1 MEGRFDWHQPAHVQ
15 GRESFLPPP
24 DRIGWWMVVSLLVA
38 IVLHIVM
45 FVALGHIK
53 MGFGWTNAEEVYTEP
68 VVVRPVEDD
77 TPYEEATTPPEE
89 TEVPEV
95 KGELVDD
102 IEVLEQLKD
111 PELTMKPDV
120 DVASFDVDIKMEAP
134 SLSGDPA
141 GDLADAAAA
150 MEISAEEMD
159 SLGKTETITPTA
171 AEGQMIVD
179 PGSEISK
186 DDSLDDFMADL
197 IKKGNNGKVPD
208 GRLDGTS
215 SLDEIAGLPENV
227 LISKTTMLPGDLLFE
242 FNSDRLREG
251 SKVGMLKIALVM
263 DRNPNLYCWIDGHTD
278 LVGGDEF
285 NYDLSRR
292 RAEAV
297 KSYLVGIGMTPEK
310 IITRGMGKKAPIV
323 LQGNQDEQS
332 INRRV
337 EIKMRKTPPPAGEA
351 IKVSPMK
358 ALPVPEMPE
367 PAPPKAKPVLV
378 KPQRALPVQEEPEPA
393 PPQAQPVMEEPPAP
407 PRAAAVVEEDE
418 SEIPPPARIIEE
430 SPPLRAEAV
439 EE

>member
-38 IVLHIVM
+38 IVLHIIL
-45 FVALGHIK
+45 FVALGHIR
-53 MGFGWTNAEEVYTEP
+53 MGFGWTSTEEVYTEP

-77 TPYEEATTPPEE
+77 TPFEESTTPPEE

-102 IEVLEQLKD
+102 IEILEQLKD

-120 DVASFDVDIKMEAP
+120 DVAAFDVDIKMEAP
-134 SLSGDPA
+134 AATGIPE
-141 GDLADAAAA
+141 GDLASAAAA

-179 PGSEISK
+179 PGSELSEA
-186 DDSLDDFMADL
+186 DNLDSFMAEL
-197 IKKGNNGKVPD
+197 IKKGNNGKAPE

-227 LISKTTMLPGDLLFE
+227 LINKTTMLPGDLLFE

-278 LVGGDEF
+278 LVGGDAF

-297 KSYLVGIGMTPEK
+297 KSYLVGIGMPAQK
-310 IITRGMGKKAPIV
+310 IITRGMGKTTPIV

-337 EIKMRKTPPPAGEA
+337 EIKMRKTPPPEGEA
-351 IKVSPMK
+351 IKVSPLK
-358 ALPVPEMPE
+358 ALPVPEMTE
-367 PAPPKAKPVLV
+367 PAPPKAKPILV
-378 KPQRALPVQEEPEPA
+378 KPKRALPVQEEVEPT
-393 PPQAQPVMEEPPAP
+393 PPQAKPVMEDPPP
-407 PRAAAVVEEDE
+407 PRAAAVEEEEVDV
-418 SEIPPPARIIEE
+418 PPPARVIEE
-430 SPPLRAEAV
+430 TPPLRAQAV